1 MKTKIERVFEFIIE
15 RMFCKIYWE

>member
-15 RMFCKIYWE
+15 RMFCKIYWK